1 MRPGFDPWLG
11 KIPWRRAW
19 KPTPVFLLGQFH
31 EQRRLAGYSPWGLT
45 QVNLDFG
52 SHVWLMPAVLD
63 RIGVRSQSWNAAL
76 ALFDFKSLFSPLP
89 HGALGRGR
97 IFEWSRRLNDARF
110 LDKVSG

>member
-1 MRPGFDPWLG
+1 
-11 KIPWRRAW
+11 
-19 KPTPVFLLGQFH
+19 
-31 EQRRLAGYSPWGLT
+31 
-45 QVNLDFG
+45 
-52 SHVWLMPAVLD
+52 MPAVLD